1 MSWRQMAPH
10 IINAV
15 KMTASGATITLGST
29 VVSCALAL
37 QIEAASHRTLFKFFP
52 HWYANVE
59 HAYGIPDEML
69 ATVRMEARNSEED
82 RLRLALFEQQEEEQA
97 LQASA
102 DNKIEQ
108 PQEIESD
115 NRTIFNIESL
125 VLGPARKQL
134 QELSEISFTNELSAS
149 AMTA

>member
-1 MSWRQMAPH
+1 MSWRRLAPH
-10 IINAV
+10 IYTAA

-29 VVSCALAL
+29 VISCALAL

-59 HAYGIPDEML
+59 HAYGIPDELL
-69 ATVRMEARNSEED
+69 ATVRIEARNQKEDAARMALFQEQQQALASKEEAQDETTED
-82 RLRLALFEQQEEEQA
+82 RTQ
-97 LQASA
+97 
-102 DNKIEQ
+102 
-108 PQEIESD
+108 
-115 NRTIFNIESL
+115 TIFNIESL

-134 QELSEISFTNELSAS
+134 QELSELTFTSDMSAC